1 MCAKSRWFD
10 RSDRALVGRPVEQTS
25 RSEVRLVDEPFG
37 GRQGSIPI
45 SSCQKAPVPETADL
59 PAGDAISRQ

>member
-1 MCAKSRWFD
+1 MCAKSLLFD
-10 RSDRALVGRPVEQTS
+10 KSDRALVGRPVEQTS

-37 GRQGSIPI
+37 DRQGSISI
-45 SSCQKAPVPETADL
+45 SSCQKPPVPEAADL

>member
-1 MCAKSRWFD
+1 MCAKSRLSD
-10 RSDRALVGRPVEQTS
+10 KSDRALVGHPVKQTS

-45 SSCQKAPVPETADL
+45 FSCEKPPVPEAADL

>member
-1 MCAKSRWFD
+1 MSAKSWLPGK
-10 RSDRALVGRPVEQTS
+10 SDRALVGRPVVQTS

-37 GRQGSIPI
+37 GRQGSMPMK
-45 SSCQKAPVPETADL
+45 SCEKAPVPEAADL

>member
-37 GRQGSIPI
+37 GRQGSIPKL
-45 SSCQKAPVPETADL
+45 SCQKPPVP
-59 PAGDAISRQ
+59 